1 MRREG
6 GSGGLDRFRVLA
18 ALLVAANHTS
28 PLLDLSPLADHI
40 LTQILA
46 RLAVP
51 FFLAVSGCFLL
62 PRAEEQGR
70 RSLLPFCRK
79 VLLLYAGAT
88 LLYLPLRLY
97 SGALPGPLDLLLDL
111 VFDGTFYHLWYFPA
125 LHAYCFFPLPC

>member
-62 PRAEEQGR
+62 PRAE
-70 RSLLPFCRK
+70 
-79 VLLLYAGAT
+79 
-88 LLYLPLRLY
+88 
-97 SGALPGPLDLLLDL
+97 
-111 VFDGTFYHLWYFPA
+111 
-125 LHAYCFFPLPC
+125 